1 MDITDGDDVKIKLV
15 DGTEY
20 NAHIIKNKGNFI
32 TVVIKVDVND
42 VRVIEINKNSISTI
56 EMDFNCD
63 TH

>member
-1 MDITDGDDVKIKLV
+1 MDGDDVKIKLV

-20 NAHIIKNKGNFI
+20 NAHILKNEDNFI
-32 TVVIKVDVND
+32 TVVIKVGVND
-42 VRVIEINKNSISTI
+42 VRVIKINKNSISTI